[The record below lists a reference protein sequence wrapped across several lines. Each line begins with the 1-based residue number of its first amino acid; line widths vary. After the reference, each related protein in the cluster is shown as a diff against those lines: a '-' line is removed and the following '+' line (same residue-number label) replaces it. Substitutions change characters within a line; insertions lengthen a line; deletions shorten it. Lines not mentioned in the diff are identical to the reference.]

1 MSLWTRFLNIFRSKA
16 NKVLDRAEDP
26 REMLDYSYQRQL
38 ELLTKVRRGVADVA
52 TSRKRMEMQV
62 AQLEGQATKLQGQAE
77 KSIEM
82 GREDLAR
89 EALTRKSGLNAQIE
103 SVRTQVAQLQGE
115 EEKLTLAQSR
125 LQSQVESLRT
135 RKETIKATY
144 TAAEAQTRINE
155 AVSGLGDELGDVGMA
170 IQRAEDKTAQMQARA
185 SAIDELIAS
194 GALDDA
200 TAINRWRRH
209 HPRARGDELAGRGR
223 GRAGPSQGW
232 LGASPPR
239 TPRRRSRRHRRRARS
254 WPRSRSSRRSPTARP
269 TSRSEVA
276 TRAASAH

>member
-1 MSLWTRFLNIFRSKA
+1 MGVWQRMTLIFRSKA
-16 NKVLDRAEDP
+16 NKALDRAEDP

-62 AQLEGQATKLQGQAE
+62 AQLESQAAKLQGQAE
-77 KSIEM
+77 KAIEM

-125 LQSQVESLRT
+125 LQSQVEALRT

-155 AVSGLGDELGDVGMA
+155 AVS
-170 IQRAEDKTAQMQARA
+170 
-185 SAIDELIAS
+185 
-194 GALDDA
+194 
-200 TAINRWRRH
+200 
-209 HPRARGDELAGRGR
+209 
-223 GRAGPSQGW
+223 
-232 LGASPPR
+232 
-239 TPRRRSRRHRRRARS
+239 
-254 WPRSRSSRRSPTARP
+254 
-269 TSRSEVA
+269 
-276 TRAASAH
+276 